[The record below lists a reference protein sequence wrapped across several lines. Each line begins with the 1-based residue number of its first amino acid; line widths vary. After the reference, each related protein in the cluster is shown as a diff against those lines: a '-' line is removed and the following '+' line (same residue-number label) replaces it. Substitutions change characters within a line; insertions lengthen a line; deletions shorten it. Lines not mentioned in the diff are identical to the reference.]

1 MRDWVPI
8 NKRTFKVLTDPLITQ
23 NPLTY
28 LVLGYCSA
36 LAVTVQ
42 MKTALVMTGAVVFVL
57 TTSSTLISILRK
69 MIPRKVR
76 IVTQLVIIS
85 STVILA
91 DQFLRAYMYDVS
103 KQLSIF
109 VALIIT
115 NCIVMGRTEGYA
127 MQNTPFKSFLDGLG
141 NASGYGLALV
151 SVAFFRELFGSG
163 SIYGL
168 KIIPTWLYEVGYSD
182 ALLIALAP
190 GAFFI
195 MGLLIWLINTILLYK
210 GKRIKSEHSGHAH

>member
-1 MRDWVPI
+1 MLI
-8 NKRTFKVLTDPLITQ
+8 NKRTFKILTDPLVAQ

-127 MQNTPFKSFLDGLG
+127 MQNTPIKSFLDGLG
-141 NASGYGLALV
+141 NALGYGIALIT
-151 SVAFFRELFGSG
+151 VAFFRELLGSG
-163 SIYGL
+163 SIYG
-168 KIIPTWLYEVGYSD
+168 IQVIPNWLYDAGYSN
-182 ALLIALAP
+182 AILVALAP
-190 GAFFI
+190 GRF
-195 MGLLIWLINTILLYK
+195 L
-210 GKRIKSEHSGHAH
+210 

>member
-1 MRDWVPI
+1 MSI
-8 NKRTFKVLTDPLITQ
+8 NKHTFKTITDPLIAQ

-36 LAVTVQ
+36 LAVTAQ
-42 MKTALVMTGAVVFVL
+42 MKTALVMTAAVVFVL
-57 TTSSTLISILRK
+57 TISSTIISIFRK
-69 MIPRKVR
+69 LIPQKVR

-85 STVILA
+85 SMVIIA

-115 NCIVMGRTEGYA
+115 NCIVMGRTEGFA
-127 MQNTPFKSFLDGLG
+127 MKNPPGKSFLDGLG
-141 NASGYGLALV
+141 NALGYGVALI
-151 SVAFFRELFGSG
+151 SVAFFRELLGSG
-163 SIYGL
+163 SFYGI
-168 KIIPTWLYEVGYSD
+168 KIIPTWLYKAGYQD

-195 MGLLIWLINTILLYK
+195 MGLLIWLLNTILIYK
-210 GKRIKSEHSGHAH
+210 GKPIESEHSGHTH

>member
-1 MRDWVPI
+1 MLI
-8 NKRTFKVLTDPLITQ
+8 NKRTFKILTDPLVAQ

-127 MQNTPFKSFLDGLG
+127 MQNTPIKSFLDGLG
-141 NASGYGLALV
+141 NALGYGIALIT
-151 SVAFFRELFGSG
+151 VAFFRELLGSG
-163 SIYGL
+163 SIYG
-168 KIIPTWLYEVGYSD
+168 IQVIPNWLYDAGYSN
-182 ALLIALAP
+182 AILVALAP

-195 MGLLIWLINTILLYK
+195 MGLLIWLMNTIQLK
-210 GKRIKSEHSGHAH
+210 RGKPIESEHSGHAH

>member
-1 MRDWVPI
+1 MSI
-8 NKRTFKVLTDPLITQ
+8 NKHTIKILTDPLVAQ

-42 MKTALVMTGAVVFVL
+42 MKTALVMTVAVVFVL

-69 MIPRKVR
+69 MIPQKVR
-76 IVTQLVIIS
+76 IVTQLIIIS

-91 DQFLRAYMYDVS
+91 DQFLRAYMYGVS

-115 NCIVMGRTEGYA
+115 NCIVMGRTEGFA
-127 MQNTPFKSFLDGLG
+127 MHNTPIKSFLDGLG
-141 NASGYGLALV
+141 NALGYGIALIT
-151 SVAFFRELFGSG
+151 VAFFRELLGSG
-163 SIYGL
+163 SIYG
-168 KIIPTWLYEVGYSD
+168 IQVIPNWLYDAGYSNTI
-182 ALLIALAP
+182 LIALAP

-195 MGLLIWLINTILLYK
+195 MGLLIWLMNSIQISRGNPVE
-210 GKRIKSEHSGHAH
+210 SEHSGHAH

>member
-1 MRDWVPI
+1 MPI
-8 NKRTFKVLTDPLITQ
+8 NKRTFKILTDPLVVQ

-57 TTSSTLISILRK
+57 ATSSTLISILRK

-141 NASGYGLALV
+141 NALGYGIALV
-151 SVAFFRELFGSG
+151 AVAFFRELLGSG
-163 SIYGL
+163 SIYS
-168 KIIPTWLYEVGYSD
+168 IQVIPNWLYDSGYSN

-195 MGLLIWLINTILLYK
+195 MGLLIWLMNTILLYK
-210 GKRIKSEHSGHAH
+210 GKPIESEHSGHAH

>member
-1 MRDWVPI
+1 MSI
-8 NKRTFKVLTDPLITQ
+8 NKHTFKILTDPLVAQ

-127 MQNTPFKSFLDGLG
+127 MQNTPIKSFLDGLG
-141 NASGYGLALV
+141 NALGYGIALIT
-151 SVAFFRELFGSG
+151 VAFFRELLGSG
-163 SIYGL
+163 SIYG
-168 KIIPTWLYEVGYSD
+168 IQVIPNWLYDAGYSN
-182 ALLIALAP
+182 AILVALAP

-195 MGLLIWLINTILLYK
+195 MGLLIWLMNTIQLK
-210 GKRIKSEHSGHAH
+210 RGKPIESEHSGHAH

>member
-1 MRDWVPI
+1 MSI
-8 NKRTFKVLTDPLITQ
+8 NKHTIKILTDPLVAQ

-42 MKTALVMTGAVVFVL
+42 MKTALVMTVAVVFVL

-69 MIPRKVR
+69 MIPQKVR
-76 IVTQLVIIS
+76 IVTQLIIIS

-91 DQFLRAYMYDVS
+91 DQFLRAYMYGVS

-115 NCIVMGRTEGYA
+115 NCIVMGRTEGFA
-127 MQNTPFKSFLDGLG
+127 MHNTPIKSFLDGLG
-141 NASGYGLALV
+141 NALGYGIALIT
-151 SVAFFRELFGSG
+151 VAFFRELLGSG
-163 SIYGL
+163 SIYG
-168 KIIPTWLYEVGYSD
+168 IQVIPNWLYDAGYSN
-182 ALLIALAP
+182 AILIALAP

-195 MGLLIWLINTILLYK
+195 MGLLIWLMNSIQISRGNPVE
-210 GKRIKSEHSGHAH
+210 SEHSGHAH